1 MEAERGWSTLSQTAY
16 QSLEVN
22 THVRT
27 LTDMLK
33 QVEVETLGF
42 TLTKKKAKALINAL
56 VNSHREIDVAT
67 LSNTLAEV

>member
-1 MEAERGWSTLSQTAY
+1 MEAERGWSTLSQRAY

-22 THVRT
+22 THVRA

-56 VNSHREIDVAT
+56 VNSQREVDVAT

>member
-1 MEAERGWSTLSQTAY
+1 M
-16 QSLEVN
+16 EVN
-22 THVRT
+22 THVHT

-56 VNSHREIDVAT
+56 VNSQREVDVAT

>member
-1 MEAERGWSTLSQTAY
+1 MEAERGWSTLSQRAY

-22 THVRT
+22 THVRR

-56 VNSHREIDVAT
+56 VNSQREVDVAT

>member
-27 LTDMLK
+27 LTDILK

-56 VNSHREIDVAT
+56 VNSQREVDVAT

>member
-1 MEAERGWSTLSQTAY
+1 MEAERGWSTLSQRAY

-22 THVRT
+22 THVGT

-56 VNSHREIDVAT
+56 VNSQREEDVAT

>member
-1 MEAERGWSTLSQTAY
+1 MEAERGWSTLSQRAY

-33 QVEVETLGF
+33 QVDVETLGF

-56 VNSHREIDVAT
+56 VNSQREVDVAT
-67 LSNTLAEV
+67 LSNTLAKV

>member
-1 MEAERGWSTLSQTAY
+1 MEAERGWSTLSQRAY

-22 THVRT
+22 THVHT

-56 VNSHREIDVAT
+56 INSQRELDVAT

>member
-56 VNSHREIDVAT
+56 VNSQREVDVAT

>member
-1 MEAERGWSTLSQTAY
+1 MEAERGWSTLSQRAY

-27 LTDMLK
+27 LTD
-33 QVEVETLGF
+33 ETLGF

-56 VNSHREIDVAT
+56 VNSQREVDVAT

>member
-1 MEAERGWSTLSQTAY
+1 MEAERGWSTLSQRAY

-33 QVEVETLGF
+33 QVDVETLGF

-56 VNSHREIDVAT
+56 VNSQREVDVAT